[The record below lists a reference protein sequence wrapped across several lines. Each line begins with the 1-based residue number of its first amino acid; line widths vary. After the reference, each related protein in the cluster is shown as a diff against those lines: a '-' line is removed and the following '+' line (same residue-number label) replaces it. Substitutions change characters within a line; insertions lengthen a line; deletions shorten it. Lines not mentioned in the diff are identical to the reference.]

1 MQDDYE
7 LPRLKEKDTTQDLL
21 KQSLV
26 NYQTVLLSKL
36 EENRKYRQI
45 IDSNM
50 EEINQLNI
58 RISYI
63 EEMLHEKTR

>member
-26 NYQTVLLSKL
+26 DYQTVLLSKL
-36 EENRKYRQI
+36 DENRKYRQI